1 MSTKKNMLHGF
12 EDNMLRLEE
21 ISEAL
26 EKNELPLEEMLKL
39 YEEGMGLAAKQSQI
53 LDSAKAR
60 IREITVK
67 ANGSVESAESDL
79 E

>member
-1 MSTKKNMLHGF
+1 MSTKKNALHGF
-12 EDNMLRLEE
+12 EENMLRLED

-39 YEEGMGLAAKQSQI
+39 YEEGMELAAKQSQI
-53 LDSAKAR
+53 LSSAKAR
-60 IREITVK
+60 IREITLK
-67 ANGSVESAESDL
+67 ADGSVETSESDL